1 MGALSALGA
10 AYGKW
15 RDALRVALPEGTH
28 EFFDELLTVLAAFDA
43 RLSELDGNG
52 PITKA
57 PEDPRLV
64 FARCAFEMIEHTVG
78 KDTIHSRMAY
88 VARCVLDTPRG
99 EELSML
105 TTGHDTPNAELRAL
119 AHRIGVNLVFHDEK
133 GGVC

>member
-1 MGALSALGA
+1 MGALNALAAAYAEYRPLLTNGVETAFCDELMTTLSAL
-10 AYGKW
+10 
-15 RDALRVALPEGTH
+15 
-28 EFFDELLTVLAAFDA
+28 DA

-57 PEDPRLV
+57 PEDPRLA